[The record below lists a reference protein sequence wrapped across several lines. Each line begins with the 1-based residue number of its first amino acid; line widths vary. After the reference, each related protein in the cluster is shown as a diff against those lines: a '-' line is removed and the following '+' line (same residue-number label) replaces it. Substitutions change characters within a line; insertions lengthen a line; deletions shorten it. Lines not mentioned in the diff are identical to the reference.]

1 MFKSLNVNIP
11 VLDMLLDS
19 PDRIKQTLARYM
31 NLGVH
36 IKKNERLNHI
46 LLNTNKTNETGRI
59 VLRRGGDK
67 IWHANK
73 PDDINVISEV
83 FSRILFIL

>member
-1 MFKSLNVNIP
+1 MF
-11 VLDMLLDS
+11 LDS

-59 VLRRGGDK
+59 VLRRGGVTKFDMQT
-67 IWHANK
+67 NLM
-73 PDDINVISEV
+73 
-83 FSRILFIL
+83 ILT

>member
-1 MFKSLNVNIP
+1 MLFDALSSQVLKFTTYLRWHLCFNKKNDLFSKFFLFKSLNVNIP

-36 IKKNERLNHI
+36 I
-46 LLNTNKTNETGRI
+46 
-59 VLRRGGDK
+59 
-67 IWHANK
+67 
-73 PDDINVISEV
+73 
-83 FSRILFIL
+83 